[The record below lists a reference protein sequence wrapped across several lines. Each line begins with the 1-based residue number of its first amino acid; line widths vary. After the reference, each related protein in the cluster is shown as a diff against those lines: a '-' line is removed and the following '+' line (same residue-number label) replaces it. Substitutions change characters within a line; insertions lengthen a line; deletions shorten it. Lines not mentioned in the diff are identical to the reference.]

1 VGAVE
6 EEPVPPE
13 LRTADAV
20 YRMGCVQNV
29 VIQVWRERASVD
41 RAQATRELVRD
52 LHARYPGQV
61 AVLVRVLDG
70 CGLPEPRTTRAFS
83 RFLREVEPEVQGV
96 AVVLEGGG
104 FWAATMRALISSI
117 TLMARSGPPTR
128 VYGDLRE
135 ASEALWDLLEQ
146 NGAARVS
153 AEALAAAA
161 GRLGT
166 PEG

>member
-1 VGAVE
+1 VGAAF
-6 EEPVPPE
+6 EEPFLPD

-29 VIQVWRERASVD
+29 VLQVWRERATVE
-41 RAQATRELVRD
+41 RVHATRELVRD
-52 LHARYPGQV
+52 VHARYPGQV
-61 AVLVRVLDG
+61 AMLVRVIDG

-83 RFLREVEPEVQGV
+83 RLLREVEPEVQGV

-104 FWAATMRALISSI
+104 FWAATMRALVSSV

-135 ASEALWDLLEQ
+135 ASEALWDLLDQ
-146 NGAARVS
+146 NGASRVP
-153 AEALAAAA
+153 AEALAEAAA
-161 GRLGT
+161 RLGT